1 MNCEMQGVSYIRLAI
16 SKTDYLVPHINDN
29 DREPSWDGDV
39 EVYHKAG
46 GVHAKSDLI
55 LKVPV
60 QVKGHK
66 ANNLKKQSIKYP
78 VEYADMENFLHMGGT
93 VFFVVY
99 VDEEGEQHRIYY
111 AEFLPY
117 NLKRILRKRAGR
129 TSKNIEMKTFPT
141 KKNDISDLFLGFTR
155 NMKKQR
161 AEIYSDEVSL
171 EALIKG
177 GTVPELSFG
186 FSLVPNEKMLP
197 FDYLLRGNLYLYAK
211 LPYGVEKVVKHITT
225 IEMTGTTIH
234 ADIIANGKKFYD
246 EYQVF
251 YKKDVIELCFGKSTK
266 YIINR
271 SDNKKL
277 KFTFM
282 LQGNLSERITDEE
295 FIIEALTARQF
306 EVDGTVYP
314 LNAVKPEEL
323 ASFNLSQRKEHLEWL
338 RTVKLTLDALD
349 VTEEL
354 DCEKL
359 TQKDEENLQ
368 VLKMAIIDKQPI
380 PVTDTGYI
388 MGFYNVGNLK
398 ILICTIKDR
407 ENDSLFRVC
416 SFNDCPLEVK
426 AYKGDSAEY
435 PSSHY
440 VLLKQDAFLKSSNI
454 NYEKMIASLKS
465 IPFSEIYAERIVL
478 LLLEMLKAYDESNGK
493 RKDILATAI
502 DVAKWMKEND
512 PFSQKEILVLNY
524 LQSLKRQRTL
534 QKDEVSDLIRIV
546 ERKDVS
552 EEIYTAAYLLLDNH
566 NAAEIHY
573 KLMDTET
580 QNIFKEYPI
589 FRFWVN
595 NNKEAKS

>member
-1 MNCEMQGVSYIRLAI
+1 MNCEMQGVSHIRLAI

-46 GVHAKSDLI
+46 DVHAKADLI

-66 ANNLKKQSIKYP
+66 ANNLKKQSIKYS

-111 AEFLPY
+111 EEFLPY
-117 NLKRILRKRAGR
+117 DLKRILQKRDGK
-129 TSKNIEMKTFPT
+129 TTKNIEMKTFPT
-141 KKNDISDLFLGFTR
+141 KKNDISDVFLGFAR

-171 EALIKG
+171 EDLIKG

-186 FSLVPNEKMLP
+186 FSHVPNEKMLP

-211 LPYGVEKVVKHITT
+211 LPYGVEKVVEHITT
-225 IEMTGTTIH
+225 IDMTETTIH
-234 ADIIANGKKFYD
+234 ADITANGKKFYD
-246 EYQVF
+246 EYQVV
-251 YKKDVIELCFGKSTK
+251 YKKNVIELYFGKSTK
-266 YIINR
+266 HIINR
-271 SDNKKL
+271 SDNKKQ
-277 KFTFM
+277 KFTFT
-282 LQGNLSERITDEE
+282 LKGNLSERITDEE
-295 FIIEALTARQF
+295 FIIEVLTAQQF
-306 EVDGTVYP
+306 EVNGTVCP
-314 LNAVKPEEL
+314 LNEAKPKEL

-338 RTVKLTLDALD
+338 RTVKSILDALD

-359 TQKDEENLQ
+359 TQKDEESLQ

-380 PVTDTGYI
+380 PLTDTGYI

-398 ILICTIKDR
+398 ILICTIKDK

-426 AYKGDSAEY
+426 AHKGDSAEY
-435 PSSHY
+435 PLSHY

-465 IPFSEIYAERIVL
+465 IPFSEIYAERVVL

-534 QKDEVSDLIRIV
+534 QKDEISDLIRIV

-552 EEIYTAAYLLLDNH
+552 EEIYTAVYLLLDNH

>member
-55 LKVPV
+55 LKVSV

-266 YIINR
+266 HIINR

-380 PVTDTGYI
+380 PLTDTGYI